1 MSLSGSMNTAV
12 SGLQAQAS
20 KLSTVGDNVANSD
33 TTGYKRVQT
42 AFSSLVVGSAGSGSY
57 NSGGVQST
65 TIQTI
70 SQAGSYQST
79 TSGTDLAIQ
88 GSGYFVVQDLT
99 GNIFLTR
106 AGDFTADK
114 NGHLVNSAGYTLMG
128 YSYANGVPASVIN
141 GFEGLVPVKVKDD
154 TLSATATTLG
164 TLKGNLNSNTK
175 AIATGAKTPADNN
188 AASVYSYKSSVVAY
202 DTLGNANQYDIY
214 YTKTDDNTWDVDV
227 FRTSE
232 ATASTNFPYTNGS
245 LGHTTL
251 NFNPSNG
258 KVTSGGSL
266 SFTDGSLNP
275 TQTITLDMTSMTQ
288 LGADNASTGT
298 VNGNKASSS
307 ASVAVDT
314 NGNIVATYGDGTTS
328 SLYKVAMA
336 TVASPDNLKS
346 ITGTA
351 YQVTADAGT
360 VVVGFANTGSFGKI
374 NAKTLESSN
383 VDLASELTNMIQSQR
398 SYSANSKVFQTAS
411 DMMDTLIGLKR

>member
-20 KLSTVGDNVANSD
+20 RLSAVGDNVANSD

-42 AFSSLVVGSAGSGSY
+42 AFSSLVVGSTGTGSY

-65 TIQTI
+65 TTQTI

-79 TSGTDLAIQ
+79 TSNTDLAIQ
-88 GSGYFVVQDLT
+88 GSGYFVVQDT
-99 GNIFLTR
+99 SGNIFLTR

-114 NGHLVNSAGYTLMG
+114 NGYLVNSSGYTLMG
-128 YSYANGVPASVIN
+128 YSYANGDPASVIN

-154 TLSATATTLG
+154 TLSATATTTG

-175 AIATGAKTPADNN
+175 AVDSTAKVPDDND

-202 DTLGNANQYDIY
+202 DSLGNANQYDIY
-214 YTKTDDNTWDVDV
+214 YTKTADNSWDVNV

-245 LGHTTL
+245 LGATTL
-251 NFNPSNG
+251 DFNSSTG
-258 KVTSGGSL
+258 KVSSGGSL
-266 SFTDGSLNP
+266 SFTDNSLDP
-275 TQTITLDMTSMTQ
+275 AQTITLDLTGMTQ
-288 LGADNASTGT
+288 LGSDNSSTGT
-298 VNGNKASSS
+298 VNGNKASAS
-307 ASVAVDT
+307 ASVAIDT

-346 ITGTA
+346 VSGTA

-360 VVVGFANTGSFGKI
+360 VVVGFANTGSFGSI
-374 NAKTLESSN
+374 NSKTLEASN

>member
-20 KLSTVGDNVANSD
+20 KLSAVGDNVANSD

-42 AFSSLVVGSAGSGSY
+42 AFSSLVVGSVGTGSY

-65 TIQTI
+65 TTQTI

-79 TSGTDLAIQ
+79 TSNTDLAIQ
-88 GSGYFVVQDLT
+88 GSGYFVVQDT
-99 GNIFLTR
+99 SGNIFLTR

-114 NGHLVNSAGYTLMG
+114 NGYLVNSSGYTLMG
-128 YSYANGVPASVIN
+128 YSYANGEPASVIN
-141 GFEGLVPVKVKDD
+141 GFEGLVPVKVQDD
-154 TLSATATTLG
+154 TLSATATTSG
-164 TLKGNLNSNTK
+164 TIKGNLNSNTTAVDSTAK
-175 AIATGAKTPADNN
+175 LPGDNDAT
-188 AASVYSYKSSVVAY
+188 SVYSYKSSVVAY
-202 DTLGNANQYDIY
+202 DSLGNANQYDLY
-214 YTKTDDNTWDVDV
+214 YTKTDDNTWTVNV

-245 LGHTTL
+245 LGETEL
-251 NFNPSNG
+251 DFDPSTG
-258 KVTSGGSL
+258 KVSSGGSL
-266 SFTDGSLNP
+266 SFTDNSIDP
-275 TQTITLDMTSMTQ
+275 AQTIALDLSGMTQ
-288 LGADNASTGT
+288 LGSDNSSTGT
-298 VNGNKASSS
+298 VNGNKASAS
-307 ASVAVDT
+307 ASVAIDT

-328 SLYKVAMA
+328 SLYKVALA

-346 ITGTA
+346 VSGTA

-360 VVVGFANTGSFGKI
+360 VVVGFANTGSFGSI
-374 NAKTLESSN
+374 NSKTLEASN

>member
-20 KLSTVGDNVANSD
+20 KLSAVGDNVANSD

-42 AFSSLVVGSAGSGSY
+42 AFSSLVVGSVGSGSY

-65 TIQTI
+65 TTQTI
-70 SQAGSYQST
+70 SQAGSYQAT
-79 TSGTDLAIQ
+79 TSNTDLAIQ
-88 GSGYFVVQDLT
+88 GSGYFVVQDNS
-99 GNIFLTR
+99 GNIFLSR

-114 NGHLVNSAGYTLMG
+114 NGYLVNSAGYTLMG
-128 YSYANGVPASVIN
+128 YSYANGEPASVIN

-154 TLSATATTLG
+154 TLSATATTIG

-175 AIATGAKTPADNN
+175 AVDSTAKVPDDNDATSK
-188 AASVYSYKSSVVAY
+188 YSYKSSVVAY
-202 DTLGNANQYDIY
+202 DALGNANQYDIY
-214 YTKTDDNTWDVDV
+214 YTKTADNTWDANV

-245 LGHTTL
+245 LGATTL
-251 NFNPSNG
+251 DFSSTTG
-258 KVTSGGSL
+258 KVTGGGSL
-266 SFTDGSLNP
+266 SFTDNSLDP
-275 TQTITLDMTSMTQ
+275 AQTITLDLTGMTQ
-288 LGADNASTGT
+288 LGADNSSTGT
-298 VNGNKASSS
+298 VNGNKASAS
-307 ASVAVDT
+307 ASVAIDT

-328 SLYKVAMA
+328 SLYKVALA

-346 ITGTA
+346 VTGTA

-374 NAKTLESSN
+374 NSKTLEASN
-383 VDLASELTNMIQSQR
+383 VDLATELTNMIQSQR